1 MTMKSRKDEIKRLKE
16 NPLTKKVK
24 EIIKTIQ
31 QTRKYEKDS
40 TS

>member
-1 MTMKSRKDEIKRLKE
+1 MTSKSRKDNIERLKQ
-16 NPLTKKVK
+16 NTLTKKVK

-40 TS
+40 KS